1 MAEKACKNCRR
12 IVKGNICPV
21 CKSTD
26 LTTNWRGVLVVLDSN
41 SEIAKEAEITSPGRY
56 VIRTK

>member
-12 IVKGNICPV
+12 IVKGNICPA
-21 CKSTD
+21 CKSGD
-26 LTTNWRGVLVVLDSN
+26 LTTSWRGVLVVLQSD
-41 SEIAKEAEITSPGRY
+41 SEIAKEAGITAPGRY